1 MAAPTEKD
9 LEQKRAKN
17 ERLREQI
24 ADAEAKAAAATQEQS
39 LSLEGLALDAETAKL
54 EARLQAAK
62 EAAKSSNIKS
72 GVEGP
77 LAAVNDQ
84 LEAARDG
91 ITPPGVTVDT
101 NAENPPK
108 DTTGATVAVDEEGK

>member
-1 MAAPTEKD
+1 MAAPTEKE
-9 LEQKRAKN
+9 LEQKRARN

-24 ADAEAKAAAATQEQS
+24 ADAEAKAAAATTEQS
-39 LSLEGLALDAETAKL
+39 LSLEGATLDAETARL
-54 EARLQAAK
+54 EARLAAAK
-62 EAAKSSNIKS
+62 EAAKISNIKS

-84 LEAARDG
+84 LEAARAG

-101 NAENPPK
+101 NAENAPK
-108 DTTGATVAVDEEGK
+108 DTTGATTGTTEEKE